1 MNSHLSLSSRLKL
14 LTAFGVTAALVSI
27 AFTLVLSWRMEGAG
41 AAINDAGSLRMRT
54 YLMAFKLAKNAD
66 NETIQPDIQ
75 EFDRILTNLQNGDP
89 KRPLFLPESEEIH
102 EQMEKVVHH
111 WQKLTRPMLFASATH
126 HQPASAETVQNF
138 VKEISRLVH
147 LTELEN
153 ARDTEWLRLFQTGL
167 MIMVLI
173 GAAVMMVLLYAWVI
187 HPINNLRLG
196 VKAIRAGR
204 FGKKVALGNV
214 AEFAQLADGF
224 NQMGAHLQKLYNN
237 LEQEVQCKTQDL
249 ARKNHELE
257 TLYQTTRQLH
267 QTHASTEAAQD
278 FLNHVLPQTSAS
290 AGSVRLLD
298 FTRNRMD
305 LAASKGLPENLQ
317 TAEQCERLEACFCG
331 HAASRADEQIVHF
344 FHKEP
349 PAQTNLCEKIGFKD
363 VAVFHVRHKE
373 QDIGIFTLYFKE
385 ETTLKPAE
393 TDLLN
398 TLCDQLGLAIANIR
412 LIEENRQLAVL
423 QERNL
428 LAQGLHDSIAQTLT
442 FLNLQ
447 VQMLENAMQTGQQEQ
462 VQENMNFIKEG
473 VQECYDDVRELLL
486 NFRTKVSRKDFT
498 EAVETL
504 AKRFTQQTH
513 IPAQVNWQGHG
524 LPLSPEQQLQVIFI
538 LQESLSNIRKHAR
551 ADSVEITLQNNQ
563 DFILSI
569 HDNGIG
575 FSPERL
581 KAMSN
586 NHVGIG
592 IMHERARRIHAD
604 LNIASA
610 PGQSTTI
617 TLTLHENKRE
627 AT

>member
-1 MNSHLSLSSRLKL
+1 MNHHISLSGRLKL
-14 LTAFGVTAALVSI
+14 LTALWVTAALVSI

-54 YLMAFKLAKNAD
+54 YLMAFKLTEQPPVNTI
-66 NETIQPDIQ
+66 ETDIR
-75 EFDRILTNLQNGDP
+75 EFDRILANLQSGDP
-89 KRPLFLPESEEIH
+89 KRPLFLPSSEDVAQ
-102 EQMEKVVHH
+102 QMAQIVNYWQHH
-111 WQKLTRPMLFASATH
+111 TRPML
-126 HQPASAETVQNF
+126 ASAETNRPALHQTLQNF
-138 VKEISRLVH
+138 VAQIDKLV
-147 LTELEN
+147 LLAEREN
-153 ARDTEWLRLFQTGL
+153 ARNTEWLRLFQTGL
-167 MIMVLI
+167 MVMVLL
-173 GAAVMMVLLYAWVI
+173 GAAVMVVLLYAWVI
-187 HPINNLRLG
+187 LPINNLSAG
-196 VKAIRAGR
+196 VNAIREGR
-204 FGKKVALGNV
+204 FGKKVAVGNV
-214 AEFAQLADGF
+214 TEFAQLAIGF
-224 NQMGAHLQKLYNN
+224 NQMSTHLQKLYGS
-237 LEQEVQCKTQDL
+237 LEQKVAQKTHDL

-267 QTHASTEAAQD
+267 QTHAAAEAAQD
-278 FLNHVLPQTSAS
+278 FLNRVMPQTSAA

-305 LAASKGLPENLQ
+305 LAASKGLPENLR

-331 HAASRADEQIVHF
+331 HAANNQTGEHIVHF
-344 FHKEP
+344 FHDGP
-349 PAQTNLCEKIGFKD
+349 PETVNFCEKAGFKD
-363 VAVFHVRHKE
+363 LAVFHVRHKDQE
-373 QDIGIFTLYFKE
+373 IGIFTLYFNE
-385 ETTLKPAE
+385 QSSLEAAE
-393 TDLLN
+393 SELLN

-447 VQMLENAMQTGQQEQ
+447 VQMLESAMKTGQLEQ
-462 VQENMNFIKEG
+462 IEENMNFIKEG

-504 AKRFTQQTH
+504 TKRFTQQTH
-513 IPAQVNWQGHG
+513 IPVEVKWSGHG

-551 ADSVEITLQNNQ
+551 ADHVEISLQNHQ

-569 HDNGIG
+569 RDNGIG
-575 FSPERL
+575 FGMERL
-581 KAMSN
+581 AAMSSS
-586 NHVGIG
+586 HVGIG
-592 IMHERARRIHAD
+592 IMYERARRIHAELD
-604 LNIASA
+604 ITSVLEQ
-610 PGQSTTI
+610 GTTI
-617 TLTLHENKRE
+617 TLTLHENKRA